1 MVSKSV
7 TVTEDL
13 QRRIMETETAVAQA
27 VNNFPTLESTSNSAA
42 QYRPMLVDRNNI
54 IGDKCHL

>member
-1 MVSKSV
+1 
-7 TVTEDL
+7 
-13 QRRIMETETAVAQA
+13 METETAVGQS